1 MKKETRRKR
10 RGRARR
16 KEGRDDGEV
25 ASMRKKSRQGVHNK
39 RREGERERERE
50 RGR

>member
-1 MKKETRRKR
+1 MKEETRRKR

-25 ASMRKKSRQGVHNK
+25 ASVWKTSSQGGHTREE
-39 RREGERERERE
+39 RRERMR
-50 RGR
+50 